1 MNYKKLIKRIS
12 LLFLSGFIL
21 SGCTKPTV
29 KEQLD
34 DWGVGKFVNVQVGN
48 GTGSSPSVS
57 KEALLAHAFTIGGN
71 DVEDTV
77 RKFTKQQEG
86 FAQNS
91 LTNDKENLATV
102 WTNKFYG
109 EIKFIPGEY
118 YKNSG
123 RQCRK
128 FVGVWV
134 VHSMGAT
141 PQNKRGKACQNPAT
155 KRWEWS
161 YE

>member
-12 LLFLSGFIL
+12 LLFLSSFIL

-48 GTGSSPSVS
+48 GTGSRPSVS
-57 KEALLAHAFTIGGN
+57 KEELLARSFTVGGHS
-71 DVEDTV
+71 VESTAEY
-77 RKFTKQQEG
+77 FTKQQEE

-102 WTNKFYG
+102 WTNKQFG
-109 EIKFIPGEY
+109 EIKFIPGKY

-128 FVGVWV
+128 FVGVWI
-134 VHSMGAT
+134 VHSIGAT
-141 PQNKRGKACQNPAT
+141 PQNHKGKACQNPAT

-161 YE
+161 DE